1 MASGGFGTLAWD
13 GLFSIF
19 VTLGCIVLAWR
30 LLQEVRWDRILR
42 QPHSTGAKLL
52 QLAASV
58 VLGHM
63 IARFILDYW
72 YWTAS
77 VKWMF
82 IS

>member
-1 MASGGFGTLAWD
+1 MTSGAFGALAWD

-30 LLQEVRWDRILR
+30 LVQEVKWDVILR
-42 QPHSTGAKLL
+42 QPQSTGAKLL
-52 QLAASV
+52 QLAVSV

-63 IARFILDYW
+63 IARFVLDYW
-72 YWTAS
+72 HWTDA
-77 VKWMF
+77 VKWLF